1 MRSIGL
7 TQTLFDTVTF
17 RHRHF
22 STQTLFDT
30 DTWKPLAK
38 RGLLF
43 LYSTTID
50 DVSILFGAGIEF

>member
-1 MRSIGL
+1 MRSNGL
-7 TQTLFDTVTF
+7 PQPLFDTDTF
-17 RHRHF
+17 NTDTF
-22 STQTLFDT
+22 NT